1 MYTPA
6 HFQILISHELERIMS
21 SHPLGL
27 LVTGFDGLDANHLP
41 FMLDKEAGTLVAHI
55 ARANPLCTAPDQS
68 EVMVV
73 FRGEQGY
80 ISPNA
85 YPSKHE
91 THRQVPTWNYEA
103 VHVHGKLK
111 IRDDA
116 KFVRAVV
123 GRLTKIHEA
132 QEVKPWKMSDAP
144 SDYLDAMVQA
154 VVGLE
159 IEITRIEGKAKMSQN
174 KEPRDQRGV
183 IQALQAQGHD
193 KLATAVAQANSV
205 TASQS
210 PPAESRR
217 PSA

>member
-6 HFQILISHELERIMS
+6 HFEIEQQAELHRIVKS
-21 SHPLGL
+21 FPLGV
-27 LVTGFDGLDANHLP
+27 LVTQHAGLDANHLP
-41 FMLDKEAGTLVAHI
+41 FLLDPEAGTLVAHI
-55 ARANPLCTAPDQS
+55 ARANPLCAAPDLS

-91 THRQVPTWNYEA
+91 AHRQVPTWNYEA

-159 IEITRIEGKAKMSQN
+159 IEITRMEGKAKMSQN

-193 KLATAVAQANSV
+193 KLAMAVAQANGI

-210 PPAESRR
+210 PHAESHP